1 MSTKENKLKKKKDHA
16 SKKRVSCPVI
26 PFYNIKKESKEE
38 EDNYD
43 NILPDIK
50 ENSSDESSEE
60 ENKNINQND
69 KKKK

>member
-43 NILPDIK
+43 NILPYIK
-50 ENSSDESSEE
+50 ENSSD
-60 ENKNINQND
+60 
-69 KKKK
+69 